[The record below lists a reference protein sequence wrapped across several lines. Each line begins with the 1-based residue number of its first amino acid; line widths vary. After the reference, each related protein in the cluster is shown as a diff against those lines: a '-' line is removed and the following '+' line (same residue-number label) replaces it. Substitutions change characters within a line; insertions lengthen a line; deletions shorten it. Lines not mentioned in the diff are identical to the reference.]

1 MFSRERQKV
10 NFSRLP
16 ALWLHPARV
25 PHAEDRCS
33 AGAQCLQ
40 NCAWG
45 AARQAE
51 QKDFSCLDIT
61 LWSLP
66 HPVSPMARPACLS
79 KLSGAKRC
87 SRCSRCSPCPLS
99 CHLWTCSGC
108 SLCKSCSAMPST
120 WGCAE
125 PRPGPAPAGSLTW
138 RCLPGPARCRSES
151 HGHRRPN
158 KTVLQSTACRF
169 TSAQMETEL
178 SRSLSPRPARRQ
190 YLS

>member
-1 MFSRERQKV
+1 MLRTGAPPGPSACRTVHGVLPGRQSRRTSPAWI
-10 NFSRLP
+10 SRCGP
-16 ALWLHPARV
+16 CRTPC
-25 PHAEDRCS
+25 P
-33 AGAQCLQ
+33 
-40 NCAWG
+40 
-45 AARQAE
+45 
-51 QKDFSCLDIT
+51 
-61 LWSLP
+61 P
-66 HPVSPMARPACLS
+66 RPAQRALS

-87 SRCSRCSPCPLS
+87 SCCSRCSRCPLS

-108 SLCKSCSAMPST
+108 SPCKSRSAVPGT

-138 RCLPGPARCRSES
+138 RCLPGPARRRSES
-151 HGHRRPN
+151 RGHGRPN